1 MQSNT
6 STKMDNCEVKFGDLT
21 RTVATKNV
29 TISALGALF
38 AIHNVQTC
46 WPRGLSRTFLQM
58 KMDRFSLNWKVSA
71 YMNCADMRADMMARQ
86 TIIYVI
92 FKAEASRQI
101 TYMCCCYRV
110 SRNYV
115 KTVLWRGMP
124 LRDDFGAK
132 WVLLCPLLS

>member
-71 YMNCADMRADMMARQ
+71 YMNWADTD
-86 TIIYVI
+86 
-92 FKAEASRQI
+92 ESRHDGAK
-101 TYMCCCYRV
+101 TYMLFAGWEVRILKNCNLGLENAALGQRP
-110 SRNYV
+110 
-115 KTVLWRGMP
+115 W
-124 LRDDFGAK
+124 A
-132 WVLLCPLLS
+132 